1 MSIIQ
6 ADCFRRQRDIEEND
20 LTMDSLE
27 NSWRVQVNAF
37 QGNIGPRRGVRSPVQ
52 ASPDAGPY
60 TKGRVEEGVFRHFPS
75 SPPRNRR
82 TKAASHRTG

>member
-1 MSIIQ
+1 
-6 ADCFRRQRDIEEND
+6 
-20 LTMDSLE
+20 MDSLE

-37 QGNIGPRRGVRSPVQ
+37 QGNIGPRRGVRSPAQ

-75 SPPRNRR
+75 PPPPPE
-82 TKAASHRTG
+82 TAAPKRHRVAWDKKFPVTPAQQK